1 VSAIQA
7 GGGKGGPRWL
17 AFRWEMCFTRT
28 PRTAEESAFCKRACS
43 ISCRRV
49 TGSTA
54 EGLDF
59 SNARALPLAA
69 TEYNRVEYISVCVVY
84 RNRVVVS

>member
-1 VSAIQA
+1 
-7 GGGKGGPRWL
+7 
-17 AFRWEMCFTRT
+17 MCFTRT
-28 PRTAEESAFCKRACS
+28 QRTAEESAFCKRACN

-59 SNARALPLAA
+59 SNARALPLADYHRRPY
-69 TEYNRVEYISVCVVY
+69 TQCVV
-84 RNRVVVS
+84 VVVDIIYIYLGIRILYIRVHYTHYRGWLE

>member
-1 VSAIQA
+1 MFYTHI
-7 GGGKGGPRWL
+7 
-17 AFRWEMCFTRT
+17 
-28 PRTAEESAFCKRACS
+28 RTAEESAFCKRACS

-59 SNARALPLAA
+59 SNARELYRSP
-69 TEYNRVEYISVCVVY
+69 TITVYNTCVLYIPQSCS
-84 RNRVVVS
+84 RVVDIIYIHIIEGG